1 MRGCKSAISAS
12 ISNVPTSAMLADT
25 RVTVLVESTKLLVTE
40 LASSMSDAA
49 DSLPRK
55 YGPMKLRSWRVGNLY
70 RSGSPP

>member
-1 MRGCKSAISAS
+1 
-12 ISNVPTSAMLADT
+12 MLADT